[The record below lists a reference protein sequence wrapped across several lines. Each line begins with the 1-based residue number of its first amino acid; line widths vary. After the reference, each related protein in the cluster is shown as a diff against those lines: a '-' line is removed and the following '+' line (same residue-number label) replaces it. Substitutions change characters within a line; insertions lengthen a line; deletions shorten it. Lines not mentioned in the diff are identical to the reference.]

1 MKHRLKKLR
10 QRFKKRP
17 RQRPIERPN
26 PLPWFYRWRT
36 NLIHT
41 PLFVFITA
49 FFGSI
54 SLLVSLV
61 DKKGNAQHRIA
72 RIWARA
78 CVWNTASKL
87 KIVGAENLLPN
98 RAAVYASNHTSYMD
112 VPVIFTAVPFQFR
125 IMAWKALWPIPFIG
139 WYLNRSGQLPIDTD
153 NPRATISSMSAA
165 AKVLRAGM
173 PLFLFPEGGRTTD
186 GGLRPFLPGA
196 AYLAIRAQVPLV
208 PMALSGVYDLMPIHS
223 HHIYPG
229 TLTVTI
235 GQPIETAGMTLRQV
249 DVLTARLR
257 EAIQALSV

>member
-1 MKHRLKKLR
+1 
-10 QRFKKRP
+10 
-17 RQRPIERPN
+17 
-26 PLPWFYRWRT
+26 
-36 NLIHT
+36 
-41 PLFVFITA
+41 
-49 FFGSI
+49 
-54 SLLVSLV
+54 
-61 DKKGNAQHRIA
+61 
-72 RIWARA
+72 
-78 CVWNTASKL
+78 
-87 KIVGAENLLPN
+87 
-98 RAAVYASNHTSYMD
+98 
-112 VPVIFTAVPFQFR
+112 
-125 IMAWKALWPIPFIG
+125 
-139 WYLNRSGQLPIDTD
+139 LPIDTD